1 MLAAFTSAFARLKL
15 YSVLEKLQD
24 RVLYYDTDSVIF
36 VTRGDEWKPKLGD
49 NLGELTSEL
58 EDADQH
64 IVKFMSGGP
73 KNYSFITNQPGRKS
87 GKDTFTK
94 VKGINL
100 NFANTKLVNSTVMEQ
115 FIKSPPGNDNFVS
128 VPEPYKIVLNK
139 KDGLVLSLH
148 RKKDYR
154 IVYTKRVI
162 KENFDTVPYGWNHIS
177 S

>member
-1 MLAAFTSAFARLKL
+1 
-15 YSVLEKLQD
+15 VLEQLQR

-36 VTRGDEWKPKLGD
+36 VTREADNDKRPTLGD
-49 NLGELTSEL
+49 NLGELTTEL
-58 EDADQH
+58 EDAEQH

-73 KNYSFITNQPGRKS
+73 KNYSYVTNKPGSKS

-100 NFANTKLVNSTVMEQ
+100 NFANTKLVNSDVMEK
-115 FIKSPPGNDNFVS
+115 FIKSPPGNINTVS
-128 VPEPYKIVLNK
+128 VPEPYKIVRNLK
-139 KDGLVLSLH
+139 EGLLLSLH

-162 KENFDTVPYGWNHIS
+162 KEDYDTVPYGWDHVS